1 MGEIA
6 DEVAQAV
13 DELSRRLG
21 RAEKE
26 SAERGGLTTAEVQ
39 ALRVECLG
47 RNQSLVAF
55 LLGQLKTAPK
65 DRKAVLGAIVNR
77 AKTDAESRVSLL
89 EERAVERERRE
100 RVRASAVDVTL
111 PARVPAVGRLHPLTV
126 VRRRIEDAFR
136 TLGYE
141 VADGPDIE
149 TDWFNFEALN
159 FPPDHPARD
168 EFDTFFVK
176 DGGEGRD
183 RLLLRTHTSPVQI
196 RTMLAAQPP
205 IRIVIPG
212 RVYRKDAIDPRHS
225 PVFHQVE
232 GLTVDEGITFSDL
245 KGTLAAVFRQLFS
258 PKAKIRFGPTFFPFV
273 EPGVDV
279 AVSCVFCDQKGCRVC
294 SGSGWIEIMGAGM
307 VHPKVLA
314 NGGIDPERFSGFAF
328 GGGIDRIAML
338 VHGIPDLRLLFEND
352 VRFLDRTW

>member
-1 MGEIA
+1 LAEA
-6 DEVAQAV
+6 PV
-13 DELSRRLG
+13 RLVEERLAG
-21 RAEKE
+21 FRKE
-26 SAERGGLTTAEVQ
+26 SGEVTSVPAVQ
-39 ALRVECLG
+39 ALRVRWLG
-47 RNQSLVAF
+47 RSQGIVTGLLAELRNVSKDEKAAF
-55 LLGQLKTAPK
+55 GAKVNALKAEVEETLKRLEA
-65 DRKAVLGAIVNR
+65 GA
-77 AKTDAESRVSLL
+77 
-89 EERAVERERRE
+89 EERA
-100 RVRASAVDVTL
+100 RASAETARAVDVTL
-111 PARVPAVGRLHPLTV
+111 PPRSAPVGRLHPLTV

-136 TLGYE
+136 VLGYE

-149 TDWFNFEALN
+149 TDWHNFEALN

-168 EFDTFFVK
+168 EVDTFFVK

-196 RTMLAAQPP
+196 RTMLAQKPP
-205 IRIVIPG
+205 IRIIIPG

-273 EPGVDV
+273 EPGVEV
-279 AVSCVFCDQKGCRVC
+279 AVSCVFCDQRGCRVC

-307 VHPKVLA
+307 VHPKVLV
-314 NGGIDPERFSGFAF
+314 NGGIDPERYSGFAF
-328 GGGIDRIAML
+328 GGGYDRIAML
-338 VHGIPDLRLLFEND
+338 TYGIPDLRLLFEND

>member
-1 MGEIA
+1 MVEEQKSRFREEAKGA
-6 DEVAQAV
+6 KSASEV
-13 DELSRRLG
+13 R
-21 RAEKE
+21 
-26 SAERGGLTTAEVQ
+26 
-39 ALRVECLG
+39 ALRILWLG
-47 RNQSLVAF
+47 RNQGIVTA
-55 LLGQLKTAPK
+55 LLATLRDVPRNEKAVFGASVNDLKTEVEETLK
-65 DRKAVLGAIVNR
+65 RLE
-77 AKTDAESRVSLL
+77 AEA
-89 EERAVERERRE
+89 EERA
-100 RVRASAVDVTL
+100 RASTTAAQAVDVTL
-111 PARVPAVGRLHPLTV
+111 PPRTPPVGRLHPLTV
-126 VRRRIEDAFR
+126 VRRQIEDAFR
-136 TLGYE
+136 ALGYE
-141 VADGPDIE
+141 VADGPEIE
-149 TDWFNFEALN
+149 TDWLNFGALN
-159 FPPDHPARD
+159 FPADHPARD
-168 EFDTFFVK
+168 EVDTFFVK

-196 RTMLAAQPP
+196 RTMLSQKPP

-245 KGTLAAVFRQLFS
+245 KGTLAAAFRQLFS

-273 EPGVDV
+273 EPGVEV

-294 SGSGWIEIMGAGM
+294 GNSGWIEIMGAGM

-314 NGGIDPERFSGFAF
+314 SGGIDPERYTGFAF
-328 GGGIDRIAML
+328 GGGYDRIAML

>member
-1 MGEIA
+1 LTEAPGHPVDDRLHGFRTE
-6 DEVAQAV
+6 AV
-13 DELSRRLG
+13 EATSVE
-21 RAEKE
+21 A
-26 SAERGGLTTAEVQ
+26 VQ
-39 ALRVECLG
+39 ALRVRWLG
-47 RNQSLVAF
+47 RSQGIVTGLLSELRNVPKEEKAAF
-55 LLGQLKTAPK
+55 GAKVNALK
-65 DRKAVLGAIVNR
+65 
-77 AKTDAESRVSLL
+77 AEVEETLKRLESAA
-89 EERAVERERRE
+89 EERAH
-100 RVRASAVDVTL
+100 ASAEAARAVDVTL
-111 PARVPAVGRLHPLTV
+111 PPRVPPVGRLHPLTV

-136 TLGYE
+136 GLGYE

-149 TDWFNFEALN
+149 TDWHNFEALN

-196 RTMLAAQPP
+196 RTMLTQKPP

-245 KGTLAAVFRQLFS
+245 KGTLAAFFRQLFS
-258 PKAKIRFGPTFFPFV
+258 AKAKIRFGPTFFPFV

-338 VHGIPDLRLLFEND
+338 VYGIPDLRLLFEND
-352 VRFLDRTW
+352 VRFLSRTW